1 MRTWMSLNPHT
12 SLQCGVA
19 DPCPQRRA
27 MTPTNTRPKKCA
39 NARMG
44 LVQNSPSRQG
54 GGREEEGP
62 ALSPEPS
69 KGGTGFPGRNA
80 HARSHTHTHTHTQE
94 YLGPARLRVRA
105 APPSRAGSS
114 RPGLHPGPC
123 SGGCPARSAA
133 GRERSRPL
141 TEAGSRSRAELR
153 GSVCT
158 VSTLRGGAQ

>member
-94 YLGPARLRVRA
+94 YLGPTRLRVRA
-105 APPSRAGSS
+105 APPSQAGSS

-123 SGGCPARSAA
+123 SGGCPARSA

-153 GSVCT
+153 GSVRT
-158 VSTLRGGAQ
+158 VSTPRGGAQ